1 MARPTRQGVDYFP
14 LDVYLDNKVKF
25 IEIKF
30 GLKGF
35 GTVVKILQNIYS
47 QGYWSNWGEDEKLLF
62 ADENRITLDEV
73 KDITGECLDRGIF
86 DKKLYDT
93 HKILTSTGIQKR
105 YKEIVRRRKDV
116 DVTEDY
122 LLIDS
127 IAAVNADMVT
137 TSCRHGDGKS
147 TQSKVKESKVK
158 ESTKEHIELFE
169 YLWSL
174 YPRKRGKG
182 QVSDSQKKKLHE
194 IGKGRLEFCI
204 DKFIKEMKKEKREIE
219 KYPYGSTFF
228 NSGYIDYLGENE
240 EKKKSPPLKM
250 IMYNRDTGE
259 RLE

>member
-116 DVTEDY
+116 EVTEDY

-127 IAAVNADMVT
+127 ISIVNADMVT
-137 TSCRHGDGKS
+137 TSCRHGDDKS
-147 TQSKVKESKVK
+147 TQSRVKESRVK
-158 ESTKEHIELFE
+158 EIKGNIYRAFKHLSITKNEFERLISEGYSKDDIDDVLDRIENFANNKK
-169 YLWSL
+169 YSSL
-174 YPRKRGKG
+174 ILTARNWL
-182 QVSDSQKKKLHE
+182 KKDAE
-194 IGKGRLEFCI
+194 
-204 DKFIKEMKKEKREIE
+204 KEKEN
-219 KYPYGSTFF
+219 KKAQYKGP
-228 NSGYIDYLGENE
+228 LGVVQ
-240 EKKKSPPLKM
+240 SDLKD
-250 IMYNRDTGE
+250 IGE
-259 RLE
+259 RKKPLCL